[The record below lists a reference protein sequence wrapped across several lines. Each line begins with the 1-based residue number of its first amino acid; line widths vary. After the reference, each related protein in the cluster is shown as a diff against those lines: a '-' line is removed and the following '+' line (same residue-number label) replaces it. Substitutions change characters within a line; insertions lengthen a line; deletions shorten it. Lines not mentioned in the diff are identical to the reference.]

1 MRTNYVNKRLI
12 YEVSEQRINDV
23 LVKDRKSSQKNDVM
37 EKYWK
42 STNDDVIKN
51 HEQKYDYFYDV
62 MF

>member
-23 LVKDRKSSQKNDVM
+23 LVKDRKSSQKNDIL

>member
-1 MRTNYVNKRLI
+1 M
-12 YEVSEQRINDV
+12 
-23 LVKDRKSSQKNDVM
+23 VKDRKSSQKNDIL